1 MCVYIFLVISSLL
14 IVKPVCNALFLSKF
28 GAYQLPYVFLLVAF
42 FAAAGS
48 SLYFKFL
55 KRFRL
60 NRLIIRTFQTSLVS
74 LLIFWAL
81 LYFNYLR
88 GWTLYVFYV
97 WVAVFAVI
105 STSQFWLLAN
115 LVFNA
120 REAKRLFGFIGAGA
134 IAGGILGG
142 YLTKLLA
149 PAIGSENLL
158 FVCMGL
164 LSLCMPITKT
174 VWKDHNRD
182 EQPDKFAQQKPIQPV
197 GEHPLKLILESRH
210 LAFLAGIVAISVVV
224 GRLVEYQFGAIAT
237 KNIKTADELTALYG
251 LWLSNINMA
260 SLLIQLFV
268 TRRVIGF
275 LGVGTA
281 LFFLPLGILFGAFAV
296 MLHPTLWS
304 AILLKLTDGSLKQ
317 SINKAGLELMALP
330 IAARIKSQAKA
341 FIDIFVDSFAT
352 GLGGV
357 LLLVLTA
364 LLHFSVREISI
375 IGIVLLGGWIY
386 LANGVRHE
394 YIKSFRSKIE
404 RPKDQLTPTPI
415 DSANESVFGSLI
427 DVLQGDN
434 EKEILRVLKMVQA
447 IRHDRLIPC
456 LKRLIHHR
464 STAIRL
470 EALRNI
476 YYYKHVDFTP
486 EMEVLIYDKNQ
497 EVKTEAF
504 HYLFQHARDNQ
515 VKLIQ
520 TYLQHEDYAIR
531 GAALLC
537 AARESR
543 NNKELKKAFKI
554 KQLVAETLNNQR
566 NITDPPELKFTKINC
581 IKVIGAAN
589 IPDLYPYLHV
599 FLNDPAPE
607 VLQTAIVSAGHTRG
621 KEFLP
626 VLIRCLGNKALWK
639 FAHQALISFGPEV
652 IIDML
657 TYVLKSPHEEK
668 NVRLRIPK
676 VISSIG
682 AQKSVNILMQNIDHD
697 DLALRF
703 EIIKALNGLRS
714 KFPILKFDE
723 QMVMKRILDEVGMY
737 LKTLAVLNSLLQSE
751 NGSDVVA
758 SNGHP
763 AQEARQLFVRALEA
777 RLDNNL
783 ERIFRLLGLKYPP
796 DDIYNA
802 YLGIKGQ
809 KPEARVN
816 ALEFL
821 DNVLEKKLKK
831 RIVPI
836 VEGTLLHSLRESV
849 LNRFNVKINS
859 ETDALVSILNGED
872 NWLKGYALYV
882 IGQLQD
888 TQYVPLICPL
898 INHTD
903 PMVKKFAGYA
913 LKKMG
918 IMEMTNGQRVN

>member
-1 MCVYIFLVISSLL
+1 
-14 IVKPVCNALFLSKF
+14 
-28 GAYQLPYVFLLVAF
+28 
-42 FAAAGS
+42 
-48 SLYFKFL
+48 
-55 KRFRL
+55 
-60 NRLIIRTFQTSLVS
+60 
-74 LLIFWAL
+74 
-81 LYFNYLR
+81 
-88 GWTLYVFYV
+88 
-97 WVAVFAVI
+97 
-105 STSQFWLLAN
+105 
-115 LVFNA
+115 
-120 REAKRLFGFIGAGA
+120 
-134 IAGGILGG
+134 
-142 YLTKLLA
+142 
-149 PAIGSENLL
+149 
-158 FVCMGL
+158 
-164 LSLCMPITKT
+164 
-174 VWKDHNRD
+174 
-182 EQPDKFAQQKPIQPV
+182 
-197 GEHPLKLILESRH
+197 
-210 LAFLAGIVAISVVV
+210 
-224 GRLVEYQFGAIAT
+224 
-237 KNIKTADELTALYG
+237 
-251 LWLSNINMA
+251 
-260 SLLIQLFV
+260 
-268 TRRVIGF
+268 
-275 LGVGTA
+275 
-281 LFFLPLGILFGAFAV
+281 
-296 MLHPTLWS
+296 
-304 AILLKLTDGSLKQ
+304 
-317 SINKAGLELMALP
+317 
-330 IAARIKSQAKA
+330 
-341 FIDIFVDSFAT
+341 
-352 GLGGV
+352 
-357 LLLVLTA
+357 
-364 LLHFSVREISI
+364 
-375 IGIVLLGGWIY
+375 
-386 LANGVRHE
+386 
-394 YIKSFRSKIE
+394 
-404 RPKDQLTPTPI
+404 
-415 DSANESVFGSLI
+415 
-427 DVLQGDN
+427 
-434 EKEILRVLKMVQA
+434 
-447 IRHDRLIPC
+447 
-456 LKRLIHHR
+456 
-464 STAIRL
+464 
-470 EALRNI
+470 
-476 YYYKHVDFTP
+476 
-486 EMEVLIYDKNQ
+486 
-497 EVKTEAF
+497 
-504 HYLFQHARDNQ
+504 
-515 VKLIQ
+515 
-520 TYLQHEDYAIR
+520 LQHEDYAIR